1 MAKSSNN
8 PFEQVDISKMF
19 GDFNVPGVDWQ
30 EVMASQQK
38 NITALTEANQRLV
51 EGAQAVVQ
59 QQSQIMSKA
68 MSELSA
74 ASQELMQEGDVQ
86 ASAQKRFDLAKAS
99 FESAV
104 TNMKE
109 LAELAGQSNSEAMD
123 IINKRATEAFAEISA
138 LIQSK
143 KA

>member
-1 MAKSSNN
+1 MAKRNSN

-19 GDFNVPGVDWQ
+19 SDFNVPGVDWS

-38 NITALTEANQRLV
+38 NISALTEANQRLV

-59 QQSQIMSKA
+59 QQSQIMSRA

-86 ASAQKRFDLAKAS
+86 ANAQKRFDLAKTS

-109 LAELAGQSNSEAMD
+109 LAEVAGQSNSEAME
-123 IINKRATEAFAEISA
+123 IINKRAAEAFSEISA

-143 KA
+143 KG

>member
-1 MAKSSNN
+1 MAKTGNN
-8 PFEQVDISKMF
+8 PFDHVDISKMF
-19 GDFNVPGVDWQ
+19 SDFSVPGVDWG

-38 NITALTEANQRLV
+38 NISALTEANQRLV

-68 MSELSA
+68 MAELSA
-74 ASQELMQEGDVQ
+74 ASQELMKEGDVQ
-86 ASAQKRFDLAKAS
+86 ANAQKRFDLAKAS

-109 LAELAGQSNSEAMD
+109 LAELAGQSNSEAME
-123 IINKRATEAFAEISA
+123 IINKRATEAFSEISA

>member
-1 MAKSSNN
+1 MAKTSNN
-8 PFEQVDISKMF
+8 PFDHVDISKMF
-19 GDFNVPGVDWQ
+19 SDFSVPGVDWQ

-59 QQSQIMSKA
+59 QQSHIMSKA

-74 ASQELMQEGDVQ
+74 ASQELMAEGDPQ
-86 ASAQKRFDLAKAS
+86 ASAQKRFELAKAS

-104 TNMKE
+104 ANMKE
-109 LAELAGQSNSEAMD
+109 LAELAGQSNSEAME
-123 IINKRATEAFAEISA
+123 IINKRAAEAFAEIST